1 MNIYKVISTLD
12 QVGMIEV
19 VTNSETTATIHKK
32 KGGRLIGAWKDSTF
46 YKFLSENNPSESVK
60 LK

>member
-1 MNIYKVISTLD
+1 
-12 QVGMIEV
+12 MIEV